1 MKYKIFLEKAM
12 VNIGI
17 VMMTLLLPFL
27 ASCEKDVIDLSP
39 VDRLSDETAYE
50 TPNRCELAVV
60 GVYDAVQSGYY
71 KGNDARRGYPFG
83 AASIIQSD
91 MRGADLMNMA
101 SFYLITYN
109 NTINLTSA
117 NNVSMWEN
125 SLAAI
130 NRANVVM
137 KGIETAQQNNV
148 ISTELANQ
156 YIGECLFLRA
166 LTYSNL
172 LIHFSLPYG
181 VEGNNNYGLPYY
193 VTPSNT
199 EETIQENLTIGRS
212 TVEETYTKIL
222 ADYNKAEELLPEKI
236 AANAITRA
244 SKGAVIALKA
254 RLYLWKKDWKSVITE
269 SKKMVSGTEMPFE
282 SPIGK
287 YKLESSPSAPF
298 VSFKG
303 NSESIFSVENST
315 DDNATVNG
323 SLAQMMSARGG
334 GRALISIS
342 PILYNATEWLENDLR
357 RAELTFKG
365 TDGRYYPDKYKRPV
379 DQDEYAPIMRY
390 AEVLLNYA
398 EASVRDG
405 NTTLALELLN
415 AVRNRSV
422 SEADYYEAADFA
434 TAKDLLGAILWERRI
449 EFFAEGRRWE
459 DIHRLINDVDFDS
472 KGIPAKLSPSKATKD
487 TYGIGMAIESGWY
500 LTSALPYTD
509 RRFLWPI
516 SQDDIVRNPTLQKQQ
531 NAGW

>member
-1 MKYKIFLEKAM
+1 MKVTIFQKKTL
-12 VNIGI
+12 VTI
-17 VMMTLLLPFL
+17 VSTIMLLFLPL
-27 ASCEKDVIDLSP
+27 LTSCENEVIDLSP
-39 VDRLSDETAYE
+39 VDRLSDETAFE

-60 GVYDAVQSGYY
+60 GVYDAIQSGYY

-148 ISTELANQ
+148 ITSEVANQ

-181 VEGNNNYGLPYY
+181 VQGNNNYGLPYY
-193 VTPSNT
+193 ENPSNT
-199 EETIQENLTIGRS
+199 DESIDENLKIGRS
-212 TVEETYTKIL
+212 TVEETYAKIL
-222 ADYNKAEELLPEKI
+222 ADYNKAEELLPEKV
-236 AANAITRA
+236 AANGITRA
-244 SKGAVIALKA
+244 SKGAAIALKA
-254 RLYLWKKDWKSVITE
+254 RLYLWKKDWKSVISE
-269 SKKMVSGTEMPFE
+269 SKKMVTGTEMPFE

-287 YKLESSPSAPF
+287 YKLEGSPSAPF
-298 VSFKG
+298 ISFKA
-303 NSESIFSVENST
+303 NSESIFSVENSS

-323 SLAQMMSARGG
+323 SLGQMMSARTG

-342 PILYNATEWLENDLR
+342 PILYNSDQWLEHDLR
-357 RAELTFKG
+357 RVELTYKG
-365 TDGRYYPDKYKRPV
+365 ADGRYYADKYRRPV

-398 EASVRDG
+398 EALVRDG
-405 NTTLALELLN
+405 NTALSLELLN

-422 SEADYYEAADFA
+422 QESDYYNAADFA
-434 TAKDLLGAILWERRI
+434 TPADLLGAILWERRV

-459 DIHRLINDVDFDS
+459 DIHRLINDPLFDS
-472 KGIPAKLSPSKATKD
+472 KGIPGKLSPSKATSKA
-487 TYGIGMAIESGWY
+487 YEIGKPIESEWY
-500 LTSALPYTD
+500 LTQPLPYTD

-531 NAGW
+531 NEGW